1 MIEAVLFDLDGTV
14 ADTNALIYASFQ
26 AMFTEKLGI
35 TVADET
41 IYNFFGEPLEKTLRR
56 YEEDPKDLLDF
67 YRAHNLKHHDE
78 MVTAFEGVEEALI
91 HLKKKGLPLGIVTS
105 KREEMARRSL
115 SCLGLTKYFDV
126 IVTPEYTKEHKPSKE
141 PLLKACELLGG
152 VDPTKTIMVGDAV
165 YDILCGQGAGAYT
178 AGVTYSKV
186 SLDRL
191 RALKPSYML
200 DDLRELLPIV
210 DTLNAKA

>member
-26 AMFTEKLGI
+26 ALFTEKMGI
-35 TVADET
+35 NVADET

-56 YEEDPKDLLDF
+56 YAEDPTELLDF
-67 YRAHNLKHHDE
+67 YRTHNLKHHDT
-78 MVTAFEGVEEALI
+78 MVASFEGVEEALRQ
-91 HLKKKGLPLGIVTS
+91 LKSKGLPLGIVTS

-115 SCLGLTKYFDV
+115 SCLGLTKFFDV
-126 IVTPEYTKEHKPSKE
+126 VVTPEYTKVHKPAPD
-141 PLLKACELLGG
+141 PLFKACELLGG
-152 VDPTKTIMVGDAV
+152 IDPTNTIMVGDAV

-178 AGVTYSKV
+178 AGVSYSKV

-191 RALKPSYML
+191 RAAKPTYML
-200 DDLRELLPIV
+200 DDLRELSSIV
-210 DTLNAKA
+210 DTLNAQA